1 MRNVYLTLA
10 IALLCG
16 PKGIAQADSSSLHAL
31 YGEPVLERFA
41 ATPQIELLVNYGIDR
56 KTCEILIQ
64 PASMSILPTEKRF
77 GPMMDEIVVSQILE
91 DVSPTVTRG
100 KAGLSYVTK
109 SGCNELSVEE
119 FGSRPCLCVS
129 SGDYTKRPN
138 CLLIGCIQLVA
149 ATPSSRT
156 FLLKDGVYERRKAVE
171 TVCWA
176 EG

>member
-64 PASMSILPTEKRF
+64 PASISILPTEKRF

-119 FGSRPCLCVS
+119 FGMVTVSRSFHRCEPTNEKQELSAWV
-129 SGDYTKRPN
+129 TFKRSA
-138 CLLIGCIQLVA
+138 CDSIAKARMELQQGGRQT
-149 ATPSSRT
+149 TP
-156 FLLKDGVYERRKAVE
+156 GKAQ
-171 TVCWA
+171 
-176 EG
+176 